1 MMDVI
6 RHPTN
11 PAILVHPTKPWI
23 FVRPLEE
30 SDSAADERFPSA
42 ERWVFSI
49 CREEAERVFF
59 SAEEAMQAA
68 ENEFFRR
75 TENEIRD
82 FLHSEVY
89 ALKQRLECQI
99 HPVAAPENNDALG
112 DWVVEGVFKTNEP
125 YSGPLSGLGLSLT
138 CFAEFEGAPLGYRF
152 KALQGYRPLMDEA
165 YEALAHLKAAQPVSE
180 VCQPWTRWIINAL
193 KRDHDIVTLE
203 SANDSWLE
211 LAFGD
216 HIGEAIHI
224 EQSCCADS
232 MEVSRL
238 DMNGNNSYLEHVE
251 MWIEDI
257 SNQARLAIKGQITAC
272 LHPYR
277 FKGDEYLAFDLDG
290 AEGSFSLTFMAGQPY
305 ELNDITPY
313 VPDMSEA
320 LAMAAA
326 VALRLD
332 ALVKFSPGLRVDRH
346 ETL

>member
-1 MMDVI
+1 MTI
-6 RHPTN
+6 IKHATN
-11 PAILVHPTKPWI
+11 PAI
-23 FVRPLEE
+23 FVGT
-30 SDSAADERFPSA
+30 SDEFDTAQDGEFSASGLWFFYVCGKEGGLACLSA
-42 ERWVFSI
+42 ED
-49 CREEAERVFF
+49 
-59 SAEEAMQAA
+59 AMQAG
-68 ENEFFRR
+68 EKEFFRR

-89 ALKQRLECQI
+89 ALKQRLACQI
-99 HPVAAPENNDALG
+99 VPVAAPEHDDALG
-112 DWVVEGVFKTNEP
+112 DWMVEGVFETNEP

-152 KALQGYRPLMDEA
+152 DALPGYRPLMDEA

-277 FKGDEYLAFDLDG
+277 FKGGEYLAFDLDG

-305 ELNDITPY
+305 ELNDITPW

-332 ALVKFSPGLRVDRH
+332 ALVKFSPGLRVDRY
-346 ETL
+346 ETF